1 MISDTQITIFFFTDD
16 FDDVPEFT
24 IPGKLEISQTG
35 SEEKDILE
43 ESALAD
49 SSSMAI
55 EEVDMDGSD

>member
-1 MISDTQITIFFFTDD
+1 MKYLKHICFTDD

-55 EEVDMDGSD
+55 K